1 MQELKPLIIQGDR
14 TILLDVHTPE
24 SDEARY
30 ALIPF
35 TELEKSPEHIHTY
48 KISHLSLW
56 NAASAGFSVAKII
69 GILSKYSRFP
79 IQTSV
84 IAWMTETITRYG
96 KIILHPSEQED
107 RLVLKVETPLIFK
120 EISHLSVLKKYI
132 IEEDEQDNSFVIDI
146 LNRGTVK
153 QVLLQQGWPCKDE
166 VPLKDGQAFPVSLK
180 EETGAGHKF
189 EIRDYQ
195 KDAAMSFV
203 GEKQIGTG
211 FGTIA
216 LPCGAGKTIVGL
228 IVMSLL
234 NVETVILTTNISSV
248 YQWKREILDKTNIK
262 EEDIGIYSSTEKLI
276 KPITIA
282 TYQILTWRENT
293 VSEFV
298 HFKIFKERNWGLI
311 IYDEVHL
318 LPAPIFRVTAELQVV
333 RRLGLTATLVR
344 EDGHEGDIF
353 SLVGPKRFDV
363 PWKDLEQK
371 GWIAKA
377 YCIEIN
383 VELAT
388 NKEIEYAVSDMR
400 QKYRI
405 ASENSNK
412 IPLIKKLISHHKD
425 DSILVIGQYISQLE
439 EIAKELNAP
448 ILTGKSST
456 KVREKMYDE
465 FRKGEIKIIIVSKI
479 ANFAID
485 LPDASVAIQI
495 SGSYG
500 SRQEE
505 AQRLG
510 RILRP
515 KEKNSYFYTI
525 TTKDTV
531 EREFAEKRQKFLA
544 EQGYD
549 YTVLN
554 EGSVEEFFI
563 EQDTGQNV

>member
-1 MQELKPLIIQGDR
+1 MQELKPLIVQGDR
-14 TILLDVHTPE
+14 TILLDVHTPL

-69 GILSKYSRFP
+69 GVLSKYSRYP
-79 IQTSV
+79 LQASV
-84 IAWMTETITRYG
+84 VAWMTETMTRYG
-96 KIILHPSEQED
+96 KLILRPSDDED
-107 RLVLKVETPLIFK
+107 FLVLIVETPLIFK

-132 IEEDEQDNSFVIDI
+132 IEEDEKDNSFVINI

-166 VPLKDGQAFPVSLK
+166 VPLKDGQSFPISLR
-180 EETGAGHKF
+180 EETKAGAKF

-195 KDAAMSFV
+195 KEASMSFV
-203 GEKQIGTG
+203 GKKQVGTG

-234 NVETVILTTNISSV
+234 NVETVILTTNVSSV

-262 EEDIGIYSSTEKLI
+262 EEDIGIYSSAEKVI

-293 VSEFV
+293 VSDFV
-298 HFKIFKERNWGLI
+298 HFKIFRERNWGLI

-363 PWKDLEQK
+363 PWKDLELK

-400 QKYRI
+400 GKYRI

-412 IPLIKKLISHHKD
+412 IPLIKRLVSHHKD

-439 EIAKELNAP
+439 EIAKELNVP

-456 KVREKMYDE
+456 KVREKMYDD
-465 FRKGEIKIIIVSKI
+465 FRRGVVKVIIVSKI

-554 EGSVEEFFI
+554 EASLEEYFL
-563 EQDTGQNV
+563 ENQQS

>member
-1 MQELKPLIIQGDR
+1 MQELKPLIVQGDR
-14 TILLDVHTPE
+14 TILLDVHTPL

-69 GILSKYSRFP
+69 GVLSKYSRYP
-79 IQTSV
+79 LQASV
-84 IAWMTETITRYG
+84 VAWMTETMTRYG
-96 KIILHPSEQED
+96 KLILRPSDDED
-107 RLVLKVETPLIFK
+107 FLVLIVETPLIFK

-132 IEEDEQDNSFVIDI
+132 IEEDEKDNSFVINI

-166 VPLKDGQAFPVSLK
+166 VPLKDGQSFPISLR
-180 EETGAGHKF
+180 EETKAGAKF

-195 KDAAMSFV
+195 KEASMSFV
-203 GEKQIGTG
+203 GEKQVGTG

-234 NVETVILTTNISSV
+234 NVETVILTTNVSSV

-262 EEDIGIYSSTEKLI
+262 EEDIGIYSSAEKVI

-293 VSEFV
+293 VSDFV
-298 HFKIFKERNWGLI
+298 HFKIFRERNWGLI

-363 PWKDLEQK
+363 PWKDLELK

-400 QKYRI
+400 GKYRI

-412 IPLIKKLISHHKD
+412 IPLIKRLVSHHKD

-439 EIAKELNAP
+439 EIAKELNVP

-456 KVREKMYDE
+456 KVREKMYDD
-465 FRKGEIKIIIVSKI
+465 FRRGAVKVIIVSKI

-554 EGSVEEFFI
+554 EASLEEYFL
-563 EQDTGQNV
+563 ENQQS

>member
-1 MQELKPLIIQGDR
+1 MQELKPLIVQGDR
-14 TILLDVHTPE
+14 TILLDVHTPL

-69 GILSKYSRFP
+69 GVLSKYSRYP
-79 IQTSV
+79 LQASV
-84 IAWMTETITRYG
+84 VAWMTETMTRYG
-96 KIILHPSEQED
+96 KLILRPSDDED
-107 RLVLKVETPLIFK
+107 FLVLIVETPLIFK

-132 IEEDEQDNSFVIDI
+132 IEEDEKDNSFVINI

-166 VPLKDGQAFPVSLK
+166 VPLKDGQSFPISLR
-180 EETGAGHKF
+180 EETKAGAKF

-195 KDAAMSFV
+195 KEASMSFV
-203 GEKQIGTG
+203 GEKQVGTG

-234 NVETVILTTNISSV
+234 NVETVILTTNVSSV

-262 EEDIGIYSSTEKLI
+262 EEDIGIYSSAEKVI

-293 VSEFV
+293 VSDFV

-363 PWKDLEQK
+363 PWKDLELK

-400 QKYRI
+400 GKYRI

-412 IPLIKKLISHHKD
+412 IPLIKRLVSHHKD

-439 EIAKELNAP
+439 EIAKELNVP

-456 KVREKMYDE
+456 KVREKMYDD
-465 FRKGEIKIIIVSKI
+465 FRRGVVKVIIVSKI

-554 EGSVEEFFI
+554 EASLEEYFL
-563 EQDTGQNV
+563 ENQQN

>member
-1 MQELKPLIIQGDR
+1 MTELKPLIVQGDR
-14 TILLDVHTPE
+14 SILLDVHTPS
-24 SDEARY
+24 SDEARF

-48 KISHLSLW
+48 RISNLSLW
-56 NAASAGFSVAKII
+56 NAASAGFTVPKII
-69 GILSKYSRFP
+69 GILTEYSRFP
-79 IQTSV
+79 LQSSV
-84 IAWMTETITRYG
+84 IAWMKETMERYG
-96 KIILHPSEQED
+96 KIKLIPSEMEEYIH
-107 RLVLKVETPLIFK
+107 LKVENLLIFK
-120 EISHLSVLKKYI
+120 EISHLKALDKYI
-132 IEEDEQDNSFVIDI
+132 IEESEEKLSFLIAL

-153 QVLLQQGWPCKDE
+153 QILLQQGWPCKDE
-166 VPLKDGQAFPVSLK
+166 VPLKDGSPFPIELK
-180 EETGAGHKF
+180 ETTNKGKSF
-189 EIRDYQ
+189 ELRDYQ

-203 GEKQIGTG
+203 GNKEVGTG

-234 NVETVILTTNISSV
+234 KMETVILTTNVSSV

-262 EEDIGIYSSTEKLI
+262 EEDIGIYSSAEKVI

-293 VSEFV
+293 YSPFI
-298 HFKIFKERNWGLI
+298 HFKIFNERNWGLI

-318 LPAPIFRVTAELQVV
+318 LPAPVFRVTAELQIV

-377 YCIEIN
+377 YCIEVN
-383 VELAT
+383 VALDAQR
-388 NKEIEYAVSDMR
+388 EIEYAISDMR

-405 ASENSNK
+405 ASENANK
-412 IPLIKKLISHHKD
+412 IPLVKKILAHHKE
-425 DSILVIGQYISQLE
+425 DSILIIGQYISQLE
-439 EIAKELNAP
+439 TISKEINAP
-448 ILTGKSST
+448 ILTGKSSV
-456 KVREKMYDE
+456 KMREAMYDD
-465 FRKGEIKIIIVSKI
+465 FRNGKIKVIIVSKI

-515 KEKNSYFYTI
+515 KEKNSHFYTV

-554 EGSVEEFFI
+554 EENLSEYFSKL
-563 EQDTGQNV
+563 

>member
-1 MQELKPLIIQGDR
+1 MQELKPLIVQGDR
-14 TILLDVHTPE
+14 TILLDVHTPL

-69 GILSKYSRFP
+69 GVLSKYSRYP
-79 IQTSV
+79 LQASV
-84 IAWMTETITRYG
+84 VAWMTETMTRYG
-96 KIILHPSEQED
+96 KLILRPSDDED
-107 RLVLKVETPLIFK
+107 FLVLIVETPLIFK

-132 IEEDEQDNSFVIDI
+132 IEEDEKDNSFVINI

-166 VPLKDGQAFPVSLK
+166 VPLKDGQSFPISLR
-180 EETGAGHKF
+180 EETKAGAKF

-195 KDAAMSFV
+195 KEASMSFV
-203 GEKQIGTG
+203 GEKQVGTG

-234 NVETVILTTNISSV
+234 NVETVILTTNVSSV

-262 EEDIGIYSSTEKLI
+262 EEDIGIYSSAEKVI

-293 VSEFV
+293 VSDFV
-298 HFKIFKERNWGLI
+298 HFKIVRERNWGLI

-363 PWKDLEQK
+363 PWKDLELK

-400 QKYRI
+400 GKYRI

-412 IPLIKKLISHHKD
+412 IPLIKRLVSHHKD

-439 EIAKELNAP
+439 EIAKELNVP

-456 KVREKMYDE
+456 KVREKMYDD
-465 FRKGEIKIIIVSKI
+465 FRRGAVKVIIVSKI

-554 EGSVEEFFI
+554 EASLEEYFL
-563 EQDTGQNV
+563 ENQQN

>member
-1 MQELKPLIIQGDR
+1 MSDLKPLIVQGDR
-14 TILLDVHTPE
+14 SILLDVHTKE
-24 SDEARY
+24 ADEARF

-35 TELEKSPEHIHTY
+35 TELEKSPEHMHTY
-48 KISHLSLW
+48 RITHLSLW
-56 NAASAGFSVAKII
+56 NAASAGMSVTNII
-69 GILSKYSRFP
+69 GVLERYSRFP
-79 IQTSV
+79 LQSSV
-84 IAWMTETITRYG
+84 VAWMEETVTRYG
-96 KIILHPSEQED
+96 KIILQPTEHEEYLSI
-107 RLVLKVETPLIFK
+107 VVETPLIFK
-120 EISHLSVLKKYI
+120 ELSHFTLLKKYI
-132 IEEDEQDNSFVIDI
+132 IETNEKECSFLINV

-153 QVLLQQGWPCKDE
+153 QTLLQLGWPCKDE
-166 VPLKDGQAFPVSLK
+166 VPLKDGQSFPIELRSETLQGK
-180 EETGAGHKF
+180 EF
-189 EIRDYQ
+189 SIRDYQ
-195 KDAAMSFV
+195 REAADCFV
-203 GEKQIGTG
+203 GAKQVGTG

-228 IVMSLL
+228 IVMAALK
-234 NVETVILTTNISSV
+234 VETVILTTNVSSV
-248 YQWKREILDKTNIK
+248 YQWKREILDKTDIK
-262 EEDIGIYSSTEKLI
+262 EEDVGIYSSSQKVI

-293 VSEFV
+293 YSDFL
-298 HFKIFKERNWGLI
+298 HFKVFKERNWGLI

-318 LPAPIFRVTAELQVV
+318 LPAPVFRVTAELQIV

-363 PWKDLEQK
+363 PWKELEQR

-377 YCIEIN
+377 YC
-383 VELAT
+383 VEVSVDLLKS
-388 NKEIEYAVSDMR
+388 KEIEYAVAEGR
-400 QKYRI
+400 EKYRI
-405 ASENSNK
+405 ASENENK
-412 IPLIKKLISHHKD
+412 INIVKRILSHHNE
-425 DSILVIGQYISQLE
+425 DSCLIIGQYISQLE
-439 EIAKELNAP
+439 SIAKAINASL
-448 ILTGKSST
+448 LTGKNST
-456 KVREKMYDE
+456 KAREVLYEE
-465 FRKGEIKIIIVSKI
+465 FRQGKVKVIVVSKI

-525 TTKDTV
+525 ITKDTV
-531 EREFAEKRQKFLA
+531 ERDFGEKRQKFLA

-554 EGSVEEFFI
+554 ESNLDEYLVNKDKNNCI
-563 EQDTGQNV
+563 

>member
-1 MQELKPLIIQGDR
+1 MQELKPLIVQGDR
-14 TILLDVHTPE
+14 TILLDVHTPL

-69 GILSKYSRFP
+69 GVLSKYSRYP
-79 IQTSV
+79 LQASV
-84 IAWMTETITRYG
+84 VAWMTETMTRYG
-96 KIILHPSEQED
+96 KLILRPSDDED
-107 RLVLKVETPLIFK
+107 FLVLIVETPLIFK

-132 IEEDEQDNSFVIDI
+132 IEEDEKDNSFVINI

-166 VPLKDGQAFPVSLK
+166 VPLKDGQSFPISLR
-180 EETGAGHKF
+180 EETKAGVKF

-195 KDAAMSFV
+195 KEASMSFV
-203 GEKQIGTG
+203 GEKQVGTG

-234 NVETVILTTNISSV
+234 NVETVILTTNVSSV

-262 EEDIGIYSSTEKLI
+262 EEDIGIYSSAEKVI

-293 VSEFV
+293 VSDFV

-363 PWKDLEQK
+363 PWKDLELK

-400 QKYRI
+400 GKYRI

-412 IPLIKKLISHHKD
+412 IPLIKRLVSHHKD

-439 EIAKELNAP
+439 EIAKELNVP

-456 KVREKMYDE
+456 KVREKMYDD
-465 FRKGEIKIIIVSKI
+465 FRRGAVKVIIVSKI

-554 EGSVEEFFI
+554 EASLEEYFL
-563 EQDTGQNV
+563 ESQQN